1 MSSTNN
7 DNYNNNNNKCNHK
20 NISSKFCIEQRLAL
34 ALENRRQLSTL
45 RSLELI
51 SSSSSSSSSKV
62 EQRPQQPQPQ
72 QPTPSIDFS
81 SNDYLG
87 LAHLKE
93 QLHNVEKS
101 YYHNFIKN
109 NNPPYLGSTGS
120 RLLSGNSNFILHLE
134 EKIARIHASSSSSS
148 SRRHHHHQQHRGHP
162 SALLFNSGYDAN
174 LSLISSIP
182 MKNDYILMDE
192 LVHNSLI
199 MGVKMSRM
207 LDDHILHFQHNNIND
222 LEEKLMLLSHL
233 LDEQNIVFHNN
244 SNNNNNNSSS
254 NENDIQNDDVLMTR
268 GQIIIIVESV
278 YSMDGDIAPLEDI
291 LNLALV
297 YNAKV
302 IVDEAHGLGVFGKT
316 NISDLYGGKD
326 NKNKMMENEETDKQ
340 KDDKSSLSND
350 SSIIYGGTGV
360 LAALDLEY
368 HPSLLAAVYTFG
380 KAAGCHGAVV
390 ISKDIVKEYLI
401 NYARPFVY
409 STSLPPHS
417 LCTIECAYDTM
428 TNNQGEILRQKVFNL
443 VRLFR
448 TSIQNEFGRLSD
460 DILFNSVSPI
470 QSIMCRGNK
479 RCVDVVNMLRKMG
492 PFNLFPIRSPT
503 VPKGEERIRVIIHA
517 HNSERE
523 VKHLV
528 QCLCIILKE
537 RDCNKIH
544 SLSKL

>member
-7 DNYNNNNNKCNHK
+7 DNDDNNNNNKCNQK
-20 NISSKFCIEQRLAL
+20 LSSKFCIEQRLAL

-51 SSSSSSSSSKV
+51 PSSSKV
-62 EQRPQQPQPQ
+62 EQRPQPQPQPPQ

-134 EKIARIHASSSSSS
+134 EKIARIHSSSSSSSS
-148 SRRHHHHQQHRGHP
+148 SRHHHHHQQQQQHRGHP

-182 MKNDYILMDE
+182 MNNDYILMDE

-244 SNNNNNNSSS
+244 NNRSNE
-254 NENDIQNDDVLMTR
+254 NENDIQNDDEVWMTRR

-448 TSIQNEFGRLSD
+448 TSIQNEFGTLSD